1 MTLRLVKHDVACN
14 LDLDLDLNS
23 TLVKMIKI
31 IDLVKI
37 IKFVSGYNFLG
48 PLSDID
54 FTFHR
59 PTITESRVISS

>member
-23 TLVKMIKI
+23 TLDKMIKK
-31 IDLVKI
+31 DVVKI
-37 IKFVSGYNFLG
+37 VKFASGSNFLG
-48 PLSDID
+48 PLSDPD

-59 PTITESRVISS
+59 PRTIESRVIPS